1 MSVSLKTNILTR
13 AVDPDTHGSRREKFS
28 NQKRKSARKLVPVIT
43 ASLFLKLSKFA
54 QTPLFLT

>member
-13 AVDPDTHGSRREKFS
+13 AVDPDTHGSRRDKFS

-43 ASLFLKLSKFA
+43 ASLFFKIK
-54 QTPLFLT
+54 